1 MGHNNGDSFGLEA
14 LLCLRTPPA
23 GGWQLGGEGTVV
35 WLQVGPRQKG
45 KSCFPLA
52 ELSQDGKEG
61 TDLGHFSGCPGRRGR
76 AWCRSLSGRVVSF
89 IETADCRSDASLSGR
104 EGGGLQGNRPCSG
117 CPPSRQVMWDGCGLG
132 RARART
138 RNACGVS
145 RGGVGG

>member
-35 WLQVGPRQKG
+35 CGSRWVPGRRQ
-45 KSCFPLA
+45 SCFPLA
-52 ELSQDGKEG
+52 ELSQAGKEG
-61 TDLGHFSGCPGRRGR
+61 TDLGHFSGCAGQRGR

-89 IETADCRSDASLSGR
+89 IETAGCRSDASLSGR
-104 EGGGLQGNRPCSG
+104 EGGGLQGNRLCSG
-117 CPPSRQVMWDGCGLG
+117 CPPSRQVMWDGCGSG
-132 RARART
+132 RART

-145 RGGVGG
+145 SGGGGGG